1 MNLSEKLQYFIEY
14 YKDPQNILLKAVKCY
29 RDPYYVRLLEAIIK
43 LEDDNKILKAGIDYL
58 INQIRIAHPQPID
71 LKRNPNMT
79 VKEWLEKEIN
89 TILGEHINEISS
101 CTIDDIV
108 DTYGKSDWN
117 EVPEELQDKIES
129 KAYTLRKNLI
139 NSKALIKNK
148 LNKFKDQ
155 YSQHFLVLAKDLF
168 TNIKPGDSFI
178 L

>member
-1 MNLSEKLQYFIEY
+1 MLLIEKLQYFIEY

-29 RDPYYVRLLEAIIK
+29 KDPYYVRLLEAIIK
-43 LEDDNKILKAGIDYL
+43 LEDDNKILKAGIEYL
-58 INQIRIAHPQPID
+58 VNLIKVAHPQPID

-89 TILGEHINEISS
+89 TIVSEYVNEISYS
-101 CTIDDIV
+101 TLDDIM
-108 DTYGKSDWN
+108 DTWGRSDWH
-117 EVPEELQDKIES
+117 EIPEELQNKIES
-129 KAYTLRKNLI
+129 KAYTLGKNLI

-168 TNIKPGDSFI
+168 DNIGPGDGII

>member
-43 LEDDNKILKAGIDYL
+43 LEDDNKILKAGIEYL
-58 INQIRIAHPQPID
+58 VNLIRVAHPQPID

-89 TILGEHINEISS
+89 TILGEYINEISS
-101 CTIDDIV
+101 CVLEDMMNTW
-108 DTYGKSDWN
+108 GKSDWN
-117 EVPEELQDKIES
+117 GVPEELQDKIES

-139 NSKALIKNK
+139 KT
-148 LNKFKDQ
+148 Q
-155 YSQHFLVLAKDLF
+155 
-168 TNIKPGDSFI
+168 
-178 L
+178 

>member
-1 MNLSEKLQYFIEY
+1 MNLLEKLQYFIEY

-43 LEDDNKILKAGIDYL
+43 LEDDSKILKAGIEYL
-58 INQIRIAHPQPID
+58 VNLIRVVHPQPID

-89 TILGEHINEISS
+89 DILSRVNEISYS
-101 CTIDDIV
+101 TLEDIA
-108 DTYGKSDWN
+108 DPWGRSNWN

-129 KAYTLRKNLI
+129 KANTLRKNLI

-168 TNIKPGDSFI
+168 DNIEPGDSII

>member
-1 MNLSEKLQYFIEY
+1 
-14 YKDPQNILLKAVKCY
+14 
-29 RDPYYVRLLEAIIK
+29 
-43 LEDDNKILKAGIDYL
+43 
-58 INQIRIAHPQPID
+58 
-71 LKRNPNMT
+71 MT

-89 TILGEHINEISS
+89 TILSEHINEISS
-101 CTIDDIV
+101 CTLDDIM
-108 DTYGKSDWN
+108 DTWGKSDWN

-168 TNIKPGDSFI
+168 TNIEPGEGII

>member
-1 MNLSEKLQYFIEY
+1 MLLIEKLQYFIEY

-43 LEDDNKILKAGIDYL
+43 LEDDSKILKAGIEYL
-58 INQIRIAHPQPID
+58 VNLIRVAHPQPID

-89 TILGEHINEISS
+89 TILNEYVNDISNS
-101 CTIDDIV
+101 TLDDIM
-108 DTYGKSDWN
+108 DPWGRSDWN
-117 EVPEELQDKIES
+117 EIPKELQDKIES

-168 TNIKPGDSFI
+168 DNIRPGDDII